1 MYTWI
6 DNRTPA
12 VLLRE
17 IERDIERE
25 IEEESDVGRALLP
38 LESSD
43 HKQTKDRERKMKAG
57 TDKKSRT
64 INEIYPG

>member
-43 HKQTKDRERKMKAG
+43 HKQTKDSERG
-57 TDKKSRT
+57 R
-64 INEIYPG
+64 